1 MKYVHIGYV
10 RKKNYC
16 KENLYIIHDVSI
28 LMFMKRKYG
37 KKGYVHK
44 LYS

>member
-28 LMFMKRKYG
+28 LMFMKIIEKKIRK
-37 KKGYVHK
+37 KRI
-44 LYS
+44 